1 MSLRRRTARTPQL
14 LLAAALSGVL
24 LAPPAA
30 AVTTPRPSPGGGVP
44 LRVATYNIHAGAG
57 PDGVFDLDRQVAELR
72 SLDADVIGLQ
82 EVDRHWGARS
92 AWRDL
97 AGELARRLRMHVS
110 FAPIYSLDPAEPGGP
125 RAEFGVAVLS
135 RHRIVSAENH
145 RITRLSTQDPNP
157 VPAPAP
163 GFGEVVVRVQGLPV
177 HVYVTHLDY
186 RPDPAVRVAQV
197 ADTRRIMAED
207 RGPKILLG
215 DFNAEPAAAELAP
228 LWKELTDAD
237 PGAPTFPRRPRSSG
251 STSSPCRRA
260 GPEAAGLT
268 AEAVVRRARSPCGG
282 RGCRRAPR
290 PTTGRWWR
298 TCWCARGVDEPGH
311 GSGRRLLART
321 AMPGPTVPEVMR
333 DCWTYAAGF

>member
-1 MSLRRRTARTPQL
+1 MSLRRRTLRTPYL
-14 LLAAALSGVL
+14 LLAASLSGAL
-24 LAPPAA
+24 LASPATAA
-30 AVTTPRPSPGGGVP
+30 AASRPPSGGGVP

-57 PDGVFDLDRQVAELR
+57 ADGVFDLDRQVAELR
-72 SLDADVIGLQ
+72 SIDADVIGLQ

-97 AGELARRLRMHVS
+97 AGELAERLGMHLS
-110 FAPIYSLDPAEPGGP
+110 FAPIYSLDPVEPDGP

-145 RITRLSTQDPNP
+145 EITRLSTQVPDP

-163 GFGEVVVRVQGLPV
+163 GFGEIVVRVRGLPV

-215 DFNAEPAAAELAP
+215 DLNAEPSAPELAP
-228 LWKELTDAD
+228 LWRELADAD
-237 PGAPTFPRRPRSSG
+237 PDAPTFPARNPVKRIDYVAVSKDGRHDGPRGGHAGG
-251 STSSPCRRA
+251 SHGEGGTA
-260 GPEAAGLT
+260 AHGGGPGG
-268 AEAVVRRARSPCGG
+268 AVTVRKA
-282 RGCRRAPR
+282 
-290 PTTGRWWR
+290 W
-298 TCWCARGVDEPGH
+298 
-311 GSGRRLLART
+311 
-321 AMPGPTVPEVMR
+321 VPESVASDHR
-333 DCWTYAAGF
+333 PVVADLLVRKRGR

>member
-1 MSLRRRTARTPQL
+1 MSMRRRTTQTPQL

-135 RHRIVSAENH
+135 RHRIVKAENH
-145 RITRLSTQDPNP
+145 EITRLSTQDPNP

-163 GFGEVVVRVQGLPV
+163 GFGEVVVRVRGLPV

-237 PGAPTFPRRPRSSG
+237 PGAPTFPAQAPVKRIDFVAVSKGGPGGGGPHGGGGGPRG
-251 STSSPCRRA
+251 
-260 GPEAAGLT
+260 
-268 AEAVVRRARSPCGG
+268 AVTVRRA
-282 RGCRRAPR
+282 
-290 PTTGRWWR
+290 W
-298 TCWCARGVDEPGH
+298 
-311 GSGRRLLART
+311 
-321 AMPGPTVPEVMR
+321 VPESTASDHRPVVADLLVR
-333 DCWTYAAGF
+333 TRGR